1 MSGDSLDRRTLLR
14 LAGASLLVA
23 GCRTTVDDPT
33 VEVPVVSPP
42 PPSPARV
49 EVSPSPAGLPPAQ
62 RYVPLAGERLPQC
75 KQVAADFMQ
84 ALATRTRGQ
93 QPADVMAAAAAF
105 TGTGFRPDPAML
117 IAAPL
122 YTEPLSAGDI
132 VYPQF
137 AGLLPL
143 SPGARRA
150 AMMVVVR
157 QRSLTGGDTSTQT
170 VRICDVR
177 LEVQQNLWR
186 VVELVSIGGEP
197 VGRPPGLDPRA
208 ARVLDDPRIE
218 LPDTAR
224 WDVHAGRI
232 SLDLLDVLA
241 VAAAAA
247 PVAVTVLRSGHPP
260 NVFATPK
267 ISNHTQG
274 RAVDLWRVDGQPV
287 VTTGAA
293 AGSARALLA
302 AVAADRRLLQA
313 GSPEGSDLDGAGRR
327 SFTDLVHS
335 DHLHLAVG
343 GPSAPA

>member
-1 MSGDSLDRRTLLR
+1 MSGDSLDRRALLR
-14 LAGASLLVA
+14 LAGASLLAA

-33 VEVPVVSPP
+33 VEVPGSSAT
-42 PPSPARV
+42 PSRARA
-49 EVSPSPAGLPPAQ
+49 EVSPSPVGLPPAQ

-75 KQVAADFMQ
+75 KQVAADFVQ
-84 ALATRTRGQ
+84 ALTTRTRGQ
-93 QPADVMAAAAAF
+93 QPADVMAAAGAF
-105 TGTGFRPDPAML
+105 TGTGFQPAPAML
-117 IAAPL
+117 AAAPL
-122 YTEPLSAGDI
+122 YSEPVSAGDI

-143 SPGARRA
+143 SPDARRA

-157 QRSLTGGDTSTQT
+157 QRSLTGGDTATQA

-177 LEVQQNLWR
+177 LEVQEGLWR
-186 VVELVSIGGEP
+186 VVELASIGGEP

-208 ARVLDDPRIE
+208 VRVLDDPRIE

-247 PVAVTVLRSGHPP
+247 PVAVTVLRSGHPV

-293 AGSARALLA
+293 AGPARALLNA
-302 AVAADRRLLQA
+302 AAADRRLRQA